1 MSDWP
6 RQEDVDVLASLILLG
21 GDDQRARNFAQTCVD
36 AYCYRSRA
44 EGIFIRVPSAL
55 MESLMDHAR
64 AAAGAPMPK
73 FRKLRKA

>member
-21 GDDQRARNFAQTCVD
+21 GDDARARKFAETCVE
-36 AYCYRSRA
+36 AYCYRARA
-44 EGIFIRVPSAL
+44 DGIFIRIPSAL
-55 MESLMDHAR
+55 MESLVDHAR
-64 AAAGAPMPK
+64 DAAGSPMPK